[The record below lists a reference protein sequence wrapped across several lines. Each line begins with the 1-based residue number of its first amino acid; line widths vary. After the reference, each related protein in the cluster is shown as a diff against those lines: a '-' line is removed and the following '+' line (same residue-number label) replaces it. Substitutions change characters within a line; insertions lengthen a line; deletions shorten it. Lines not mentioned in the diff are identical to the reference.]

1 MSKGSVSYKRHRFPR
16 ELIAHAVWLYFR
28 FPLSFRLIEE
38 LLLERGIVV
47 SYETIRRWSLKFGA
61 AFARRLRCKAA
72 RAGDIWHLDEVQ
84 ILIQGQL
91 HWLWRAVD
99 QDGYVLDEILQTRR
113 NTKAARRLLT
123 RLLKQQGASPR
134 RMITDKLKSYGAA
147 RRKLGLSVRHL
158 SHKGLNNRAE
168 NSHLPL
174 RKRERVMQKFRS
186 PGGCQRFVSVFSAV
200 RNLFVP
206 PASLSNALSR
216 HTYRLRAFAQWNT
229 ATALT
234 P

>member
-1 MSKGSVSYKRHRFPR
+1 MSTPAVSYKRHRFPR
-16 ELIAHAVWLYFR
+16 ELIAHAAWLYFR

-38 LLLERGIVV
+38 MLLERGIIV
-47 SYETIRRWSLKFGA
+47 SYETIRRWSRKFRT
-61 AFARRLRCKAA
+61 AFARSLRRKPAK
-72 RAGDIWHLDEVQ
+72 RGDIWHLDEARIV
-84 ILIQGQL
+84 IRGQP

-123 RLLKQQGASPR
+123 RLLSRQGARPR
-134 RMITDKLKSYGAA
+134 RMVTDKLGSYGAA
-147 RRKLGLSVRHL
+147 RRKLKSSIRHL

-174 RKRERVMQKFRS
+174 RKHERVMQKFRS
-186 PGGCQRFVSVFSAV
+186 PGGCQRFVSVFSDV
-200 RNLFVP
+200 RNLFAP
-206 PASLSNALSR
+206 PASISNSISR
-216 HTYRLRAFAQWNT
+216 HAYRLRAFAQWNS

-234 P
+234 A

>member
-1 MSKGSVSYKRHRFPR
+1 MSKEVVSYKRHRFPR
-16 ELIAHAVWLYFR
+16 EVIAHAVWLYFR
-28 FPLSFRLIEE
+28 FPLSFRVIEE
-38 LLLERGIVV
+38 MLLERGLIV
-47 SYETIRRWSLKFGA
+47 SYETIRRWSQKFGA
-61 AFARRLRCKAA
+61 AFARSLRRKAA

-84 ILIQGQL
+84 IVIHGQP

-99 QDGYVLDEILQTRR
+99 QDGYILDEILQSRR

-123 RLLKQQGASPR
+123 RLLKKQGIRPA
-134 RMITDKLKSYGAA
+134 RMVTDKLGSYGAA
-147 RRKLGLSVRHL
+147 RRKLKLTFRHL

-206 PASLSNALSR
+206 PASIHNALDR
-216 HTYRLRAFAQWNT
+216 HIHRIRAFAQWNKATQLT
-229 ATALT
+229 A
-234 P
+234 

>member
-1 MSKGSVSYKRHRFPR
+1 MKASRVSYKRHRFPS

-28 FPLSFRLIEE
+28 FPLSFRLVEE
-38 LLLERGIVV
+38 MLLDRGIVV

-61 AFARRLRCKAA
+61 AYA
-72 RAGDIWHLDEVQ
+72 RALRRKKAQPGDIWHLDEVR
-84 ILIQGQL
+84 IVIRGQP

-123 RLLKQQGASPR
+123 RLLKQQGLRPG

-147 RRKLGLSVRHL
+147 RPKMRLSIQHF

-168 NSHLPL
+168 NSHQPL
-174 RKRERVMQKFRS
+174 RKRERIMQRFRS
-186 PGGCQRFVSVFSAV
+186 PGGCQRFVSIFSAI

-206 PASLSNALSR
+206 SASINTAFSR
-216 HTYRLRAFAQWNT
+216 HIHRIRALAQWNNV
-229 ATALT
+229 TALSA
-234 P
+234 